1 MYRRNHEK
9 SSMSRYHKE
18 WKSERT
24 GSEIGGEKSWWRWH
38 KPHEVL
44 FRRIPSSVIVRW
56 KMAKDCL
63 TVQKAMRIHTPLE
76 TFFQPGH
83 LCSVLWIQRQKP
95 WQGSSILWHMHQLLR
110 CCENIMH
117 PKDEETRYN
126 VNQIKPSSRLGGSNS
141 ITDNLLYGTI
151 RLSIIEFSVNTL
163 TSIWLSKYEL
173 ISSSSW
179 FWQICFLCL
188 DWLELKLTSVF
199 CRY

>member
-1 MYRRNHEK
+1 MRNFSHAN
-9 SSMSRYHKE
+9 RHYI
-18 WKSERT
+18 T
-24 GSEIGGEKSWWRWH
+24 GCQAYLRNRLSFIIN
-38 KPHEVL
+38 L
-44 FRRIPSSVIVRW
+44 LVI
-56 KMAKDCL
+56 
-63 TVQKAMRIHTPLE
+63 
-76 TFFQPGH
+76 PGH

-117 PKDEETRYN
+117 PKDEATRYS

-151 RLSIIEFSVNTL
+151 RLSIIEFSVSTI